1 MSAAAPPAYT
11 QDEAAAAGWRVGAD
25 ALTKTF
31 RFVSFRAAIDFMS
44 DCAPAI
50 DALDH
55 HPDWTNVY
63 DRLQVKLT
71 THDAGAVTARD
82 FRLARLLDARYA
94 AFTRSVAGS

>member
-1 MSAAAPPAYT
+1 MPRAYT
-11 QDEAAAAGWRVGAD
+11 SEEAAAAGWSVDAE

-31 RFVSFRAAIDFMS
+31 RFASFRAAIRFMS

-63 DRLQVKLT
+63 DRLVVRLT
-71 THDAGAVTARD
+71 THEAGKVTDRD
-82 FRLARLLDARYA
+82 FRLARLIDAHFASRGDA
-94 AFTRSVAGS
+94 